1 MHDLPER
8 LLEDVANPVIPKKCA
23 GAKSRQSRRRDKA
36 RNGRWRLLGF
46 LASCLS
52 VFFLAGLLYG
62 ERFCAAKVVRLCVI
76 RLACNLN
83 AEVGLLQRNAIDQ
96 DGDDWQDSLAGELFV
111 FEFANYA
118 RSLNRELAQ
127 TGRCRRIW
135 STSTRFSEQT
145 SGMKA

>member
-1 MHDLPER
+1 MTCRNACWKMSPTRSYRKNVLVPN
-8 LLEDVANPVIPKKCA
+8 LANHGVVTKRVTA
-23 GAKSRQSRRRDKA
+23 DGV
-36 RNGRWRLLGF
+36 F
-46 LASCLS
+46 LVSCLS

-83 AEVGLLQRNAIDQ
+83 AEVRLLQRNAIDQ